1 MQERREHHRVIFR
14 REVYLTLPNGEA
26 KHSMSEDFSMFG
38 IAVLTDSP
46 LELEQSLIV
55 DFKIMSRD
63 QEREVNLRGKV
74 VYSSPESGQFKSG
87 ISFY

>member
-14 REVYLTLPNGEA
+14 REVYLTLPDGEA

-38 IAVLTDSP
+38 IAVLTDTP
-46 LELEQSLIV
+46 LKIKQTLMV
-55 DFKIMSRD
+55 DFKIMSR
-63 QEREVNLRGKV
+63 ESSREVNLRGEV
-74 VYSSPESGQFKSG
+74 VYTSPESGQFKSG